1 MKATKMS
8 DIQNIDSKMQ
18 EKEIQTTKKKMF
30 DLKISLKLKK
40 ETKSH
45 YFKVEKRKLAQLLTL
60 KHNHLIKN
68 N

>member
-8 DIQNIDSKMQ
+8 DFQNLDSIML
-18 EKEIQTTKKKMF
+18 EKEIQTTKKKLF

-45 YFKVEKRKLAQLLTL
+45 YF
-60 KHNHLIKN
+60 
-68 N
+68 